1 MIRKVLTI
9 ALAMCAMLALLS
21 TMAVAK
27 ADGDEGSSAT
37 YFGLTITCR
46 DEEIAGKVS
55 SNDKSREIQIIAGGT
70 YTISGTRSQN
80 NDDWNGYSSAP
91 TREVIGVTTEE
102 KVTLILDNVTI
113 EAPNFDMQGY
123 QVGGI
128 VCGENSNV
136 HIVLQGTN
144 TIDMDKRDEK
154 TYSTGSAGIGLKND
168 ANLVISGSGSLVAK
182 GGQNHPGIGMLTG
195 NSNGNITINGGTIEA
210 TGGNQGAG
218 IGCYGG
224 SSGTVGDILI
234 EESAGEKIHLTA
246 IGGTNSGAGIGSG
259 FKTGYG
265 SITIQSGEI
274 TATANPAA
282 GQWSS
287 GAGIGGSSFD
297 GTAPTLGEIKITG
310 GTVTAT
316 GTAYGAGIGGGSKQ
330 FPSITITGGDIHA
343 YGKYYGAG
351 IGGGDRSEVTDDSGI
366 TITGGTIYAAS
377 GSGNGIGAGGSGG
390 EAGTVSISG
399 TAGVTAFSESA
410 LAIHETATVTGRSI
424 LNVQFTSRL
433 PGSINLLEDGATAGS
448 LSDIPRR
455 ATAFAYTFPSAA
467 RELQIQDGTVGKE
480 QYFAVYTDG
489 TDSKDTYSLPA
500 EGMLTQKGLTWEKK
514 QPTGFT
520 ITATAGANG
529 SISPS
534 GEVSVEA
541 GGSKTFTITPNEGYK
556 IADVLV
562 DGKSVGAVSS
572 YTFSNVQENRTIEA
586 TFAYDMPTVGFEVRM
601 TPHMGSQF
609 EVAYTENGEILDID
623 LGTYVYAYIKPYIE
637 GVTPPSRVPWE
648 EHIYYTYT
656 VHNVIDGEEKD
667 DNDLYGGKKDVF
679 GTEKIYNKNNT
690 ISKDWIVADELADE
704 RLEDSYYQIVVKA
717 YRSNS
722 LGQETPGSDEL
733 LGISTMNLHVRMTK
747 ANIVLYWL
755 DSYFWDEDFIDNDLD
770 EIYLT
775 AEDLIEEY
783 LGEYTGTMGCDE
795 SGNNWLDG
803 IPVSW
808 KLTEGTTYS
817 TEPGAANTFT
827 WTADPTQAPDFAG
840 WEIPEK
846 FELSQNVTFQ
856 NPYSVT
862 FVANGETIDTKLV
875 KKGGTLAAA
884 DFPAVPEDAS
894 GRAGVWSVTE
904 DITNISQNITVT
916 AVYGPDSYPIT
927 YVLNGGT
934 NAPGNPNS
942 YTDNDPI
949 ILTDPTRDG
958 YIFAG
963 WTYRDQTVPQKN
975 LTIPAGTVTGA
986 LEFTAHWEEAS
997 QNHTITATAGAGGTI
1012 TPSGT
1017 VTVAAGDSQGFTIT
1031 ADEGYY
1037 VQDVLVNGVSV
1048 GAVNSHTFHDVND
1061 SHTIHAVFAQD
1072 GGEGDDN
1079 YIIEAMAGQGG
1090 TISPSGRVS
1099 VTEGGSQSFYITPDY
1114 GCHIV
1119 DVLVDGVSIGA
1130 VTSYTFDNVRADHT
1144 IYAVFDQKDYVIHAT
1159 AGTGG
1164 SITPN
1169 GTVPVQ
1175 AGGSQSFYIT
1185 PDYGYYIVD
1194 VLVDGVSVGAVNSY
1208 TFYNVTANHTI
1219 YAVFAWG
1226 GGEITIQYVIDASA
1240 GEGGTITPH
1249 GKVYVVSGG
1258 SRTFTIA
1265 AADGYQLTDVLVDG
1279 ISVGAMDTYTF
1290 TNVRKNHTIQ
1300 AVFAP
1305 VDQKP
1310 GPDDTGVSQW
1320 LNTKDHMA
1328 YLHGYDDGTFGPD
1341 SRMTR
1346 AEAAQMFYNL
1356 LLDKEV
1362 PVTVSFQDVP
1372 ADAWYADA
1380 VNTLASLGI
1389 ITGVG
1394 DDRYEPDRAITRAE
1408 FTVIAMRFAKLP
1420 AGGQNIFSDVS
1431 AEDWYYE
1438 QVVGAVAY
1446 GWIGGYS
1453 DGTFRPKETITRAEV
1468 TAIVNRML
1476 GRSADVT
1483 YIDSHREMLVHF
1495 ADVSTFYWAYYD
1507 VAEATNAH
1515 TYRYTAAGES
1525 WLET

>member
-1 MIRKVLTI
+1 M
-9 ALAMCAMLALLS
+9 
-21 TMAVAK
+21 
-27 ADGDEGSSAT
+27 
-37 YFGLTITCR
+37 
-46 DEEIAGKVS
+46 
-55 SNDKSREIQIIAGGT
+55 
-70 YTISGTRSQN
+70 
-80 NDDWNGYSSAP
+80 
-91 TREVIGVTTEE
+91 
-102 KVTLILDNVTI
+102 
-113 EAPNFDMQGY
+113 
-123 QVGGI
+123 
-128 VCGENSNV
+128 
-136 HIVLQGTN
+136 
-144 TIDMDKRDEK
+144 
-154 TYSTGSAGIGLKND
+154 
-168 ANLVISGSGSLVAK
+168 
-182 GGQNHPGIGMLTG
+182 
-195 NSNGNITINGGTIEA
+195 
-210 TGGNQGAG
+210 
-218 IGCYGG
+218 
-224 SSGTVGDILI
+224 
-234 EESAGEKIHLTA
+234 
-246 IGGTNSGAGIGSG
+246 
-259 FKTGYG
+259 
-265 SITIQSGEI
+265 
-274 TATANPAA
+274 
-282 GQWSS
+282 
-287 GAGIGGSSFD
+287 
-297 GTAPTLGEIKITG
+297 
-310 GTVTAT
+310 
-316 GTAYGAGIGGGSKQ
+316 
-330 FPSITITGGDIHA
+330 
-343 YGKYYGAG
+343 
-351 IGGGDRSEVTDDSGI
+351 
-366 TITGGTIYAAS
+366 
-377 GSGNGIGAGGSGG
+377 
-390 EAGTVSISG
+390 
-399 TAGVTAFSESA
+399 
-410 LAIHETATVTGRSI
+410 TGRSI
-424 LNVQFTSRL
+424 LNVQFTSAM
-433 PGSINLLEDGATAGS
+433 PDSINLLEGVTTAGS
-448 LSDIPRR
+448 LSDIPNG
-455 ATAFAYTFPSAA
+455 AKAFAYTFTNAA
-467 RELQIQDGTVGKE
+467 RELRIQDGTEGRE
-480 QYFAVYTDG
+480 QYFAVYKDG
-489 TDSKDTYSLPA
+489 ADSKDIYSLPA
-500 EGMLTQKGLTWEKK
+500 EGMLTKTGLTWEEK

-520 ITATAGANG
+520 ITAIAGANG

-534 GEVSVEA
+534 GVVSVEA
-541 GGSKTFTITPNEGYK
+541 GGSQTFTITANEGYK

-562 DGKSVGAVSS
+562 DGKSVGAVGS
-572 YTFSNVQENRTIEA
+572 YTFSGVQAKHTIEA
-586 TFAYDMPTVGFEVRM
+586 TFAYDMPTVGFKVRM
-601 TPHMGSQF
+601 NPHMSSQF
-609 EVAYTENGEILDID
+609 EVVCTKNGEILDID

-733 LGISTMNLHVRMTK
+733 LGTSTMNLHVRMTK
-747 ANIVLYWL
+747 ANIVLDWL
-755 DSYFWDEDFIDNDLD
+755 YSYVWGDYIGKDLGCIYDTENDL
-770 EIYLT
+770 I
-775 AEDLIEEY
+775 AQY
-783 LGEYTGTMGCDE
+783 LGEYTSTEGCDE
-795 SGNNWLDG
+795 PGDKWLYN

-808 KLTEGTTYS
+808 ALAEGTTYS
-817 TEPGAANTFT
+817 TDPGAANTFT
-827 WTADPTQAPDFAG
+827 WTADPTRAPDFEG
-840 WEIPEK
+840 WEIPEG

-975 LTIPAGTVTGA
+975 LTIPAGTVTGT

-1017 VTVAAGDSQGFTIT
+1017 VAVAAGDSQGFTIT

-1114 GCHIV
+1114 GYYIV

-1249 GKVYVVSGG
+1249 GKVYLVSGG

-1279 ISVGAMDTYTF
+1279 ISVGAVDTYTF

-1394 DDRYEPDRAITRAE
+1394 DGRYEPDRAITRAE

-1495 ADVSTFYWAYYD
+1495 ADVSRFYWAYYD

-1515 TYRYTAAGES
+1515 TYRHTAAGES

>member
-9 ALAMCAMLALLS
+9 ALTMCAMLALLS
-21 TMAVAK
+21 TMAIAK
-27 ADGDEGSSAT
+27 GDGDEGLSAT

-46 DEEIAGKVS
+46 DGEIAEKVS
-55 SNDKSREIQIIAGGT
+55 SNYSSREIQIIAGGT

-80 NDDWNGYSSAP
+80 KEDWNEYSSAP
-91 TREVIGVTTEE
+91 TREVISVTATEE
-102 KVTLILDNVTI
+102 VTLILNNVTI
-113 EAPNFDMQGY
+113 QAPNFDMQGY

-144 TIDMDKRDEK
+144 TLDMS
-154 TYSTGSAGIGLKND
+154 TYYNNSRSTGSAGIGLKNN
-168 ANLVISGSGSLVAK
+168 AKLVISGSGSLVAK
-182 GGQNHPGIGMLTG
+182 GGQNHPGIGMLTR
-195 NSNGNITINGGTIEA
+195 NSNGNITINGGTI
-210 TGGNQGAG
+210 
-218 IGCYGG
+218 
-224 SSGTVGDILI
+224 
-234 EESAGEKIHLTA
+234 
-246 IGGTNSGAGIGSG
+246 
-259 FKTGYG
+259 
-265 SITIQSGEI
+265 
-274 TATANPAA
+274 
-282 GQWSS
+282 
-287 GAGIGGSSFD
+287 
-297 GTAPTLGEIKITG
+297 
-310 GTVTAT
+310 
-316 GTAYGAGIGGGSKQ
+316 
-330 FPSITITGGDIHA
+330 
-343 YGKYYGAG
+343 
-351 IGGGDRSEVTDDSGI
+351 
-366 TITGGTIYAAS
+366 YAAS
-377 GSGNGIGAGGSGG
+377 GMAEGIGAGSGG
-390 EAGTVSISG
+390 KAGTVSISG
-399 TAGVTAFSESA
+399 TAAVTAFSRSA

-424 LNVQFTSRL
+424 LNVQFTSAM
-433 PGSINLLEDGATAGS
+433 PDSINLLEGGTAAGS
-448 LSDIPRR
+448 LSGIPSG
-455 ATAFAYTFPSAA
+455 AKAFAYTFTSEA
-467 RELQIQDGTVGKE
+467 RELRIQDGTEGRE
-480 QYFAVYTDG
+480 QYFAVYKDG
-489 TDSKDTYSLPA
+489 ADSKDIYSLPA

-541 GGSKTFTITPNEGYK
+541 GGSKTFTITANEGYE

-562 DGKSVGAVSS
+562 DGESVGAVGS
-572 YTFSNVQENRTIEA
+572 YTFSDVQANRTIAA
-586 TFAYDMPTVGFEVRM
+586 TFAYDMPTVGFKVRM
-601 TPHMGSQF
+601 NPHMSSQF
-609 EVAYTENGEILDID
+609 EVVCTKNGEILDID
-623 LGTYVYAYIKPYIE
+623 LGTYVSAYLRPYIE
-637 GVTPPSRVPWE
+637 GVNPSESPSGKHV
-648 EHIYYTYT
+648 YYTYEFCD
-656 VHNVIDGEEKD
+656 VVDGSEASRGDPFYRES
-667 DNDLYGGKKDVF
+667 
-679 GTEKIYNKNNT
+679 IYNRANT
-690 ISKDWIVADELADE
+690 GSGSKVQKITVNKLSDE
-704 RLEDSYYQIVVKA
+704 RLEDSYYQIIVKA
-717 YRSNS
+717 YQSDNGSRD
-722 LGQETPGSDEL
+722 PGNDTL
-733 LGISTMNLHVRMTK
+733 LGTSTMNLHVRMR
-747 ANIVLYWL
+747 IVLDWL
-755 DSYFWDEDFIDNDLD
+755 DSYEWDKYDEYYFDNNL
-770 EIYLT
+770 EKIYPT
-775 AEDLIEEY
+775 AEDLIAEY

-808 KLTEGTTYS
+808 ALAEGTTYS

-827 WTADPTQAPDFAG
+827 WTADPTRAPDFEG

-862 FVANGETIDTKLV
+862 FVANGETIHTELV
-875 KKGGTLAAA
+875 KKGGTLATA

-927 YVLNGGT
+927 YLLNGGT
-934 NAPGNPNS
+934 NASGNPNS

-1048 GAVNSHTFHDVND
+1048 GAVNSHTFHDVD
-1061 SHTIHAVFAQD
+1061 ASHTIHAVFAQD

-1099 VTEGGSQSFYITPDY
+1099 VTE
-1114 GCHIV
+1114 
-1119 DVLVDGVSIGA
+1119 
-1130 VTSYTFDNVRADHT
+1130 
-1144 IYAVFDQKDYVIHAT
+1144 
-1159 AGTGG
+1159 
-1164 SITPN
+1164 
-1169 GTVPVQ
+1169 
-1175 AGGSQSFYIT
+1175 GGSQSFYIT

-1305 VDQKP
+1305 IDQKP

-1394 DDRYEPDRAITRAE
+1394 DGRYEPDRAITRAE

-1420 AGGQNIFSDVS
+1420 AGGQNIFSDFS

-1495 ADVSTFYWAYYD
+1495 ADVSRFYWAYYD

-1515 TYRYTAAGES
+1515 TYRYTATGES

>member
-27 ADGDEGSSAT
+27 GDGDEGSSAT

-46 DEEIAGKVS
+46 DGEIAEKVS
-55 SNDKSREIQIIAGGT
+55 SNYSSREIQIIAGGT

-80 NDDWNGYSSAP
+80 KEDWNEYSSAP
-91 TREVIGVTTEE
+91 TREVISVTATEE
-102 KVTLILDNVTI
+102 VALILNNVTI
-113 EAPNFDMQGY
+113 QAPNFDMQGY

-195 NSNGNITINGGTIEA
+195 NSNGNITINGGTI
-210 TGGNQGAG
+210 
-218 IGCYGG
+218 
-224 SSGTVGDILI
+224 
-234 EESAGEKIHLTA
+234 
-246 IGGTNSGAGIGSG
+246 
-259 FKTGYG
+259 
-265 SITIQSGEI
+265 
-274 TATANPAA
+274 
-282 GQWSS
+282 
-287 GAGIGGSSFD
+287 
-297 GTAPTLGEIKITG
+297 
-310 GTVTAT
+310 
-316 GTAYGAGIGGGSKQ
+316 
-330 FPSITITGGDIHA
+330 
-343 YGKYYGAG
+343 
-351 IGGGDRSEVTDDSGI
+351 
-366 TITGGTIYAAS
+366 YAAS
-377 GSGNGIGAGGSGG
+377 GMAEGIGAGSGG
-390 EAGTVSISG
+390 KAGTVSISG
-399 TAGVTAFSESA
+399 TAAVTAFSGSA

-424 LNVQFTSRL
+424 LNVQFTSAM
-433 PGSINLLEDGATAGS
+433 PDSINLLEGGATAGS
-448 LSDIPRR
+448 LSDIPNG
-455 ATAFAYTFPSAA
+455 AKAFAYTFTNAA
-467 RELQIQDGTVGKE
+467 RELRIQDGTEGRE
-480 QYFAVYTDG
+480 QYFAVYKDG
-489 TDSKDTYSLPA
+489 ADSKDIYSLPA
-500 EGMLTQKGLTWEKK
+500 EGMVTKTRLTWEKK

-541 GGSKTFTITPNEGYK
+541 GGSKTFTITPNVGYK

-562 DGKSVGAVSS
+562 DGESVGAVSI
-572 YTFSNVQENRTIEA
+572 YTFSDVQANRTIAA

-601 TPHMGSQF
+601 NPHMGSQF
-609 EVAYTENGEILDID
+609 EVVYTENGKILDID
-623 LGTYVYAYIKPYIE
+623 LGTYVSAYIKPYIE
-637 GVTPPSRVPWE
+637 GVTPPSRVPWT

-704 RLEDSYYQIVVKA
+704 RLGTSYYQIVVKA

-722 LGQETPGSDEL
+722 SGQETPGSDEL
-733 LGISTMNLHVRMTK
+733 LGTSTMNLHVRMR
-747 ANIVLYWL
+747 IVLDWL
-755 DSYFWDEDFIDNDLD
+755 DSYEWDKYDEYYFDNNL
-770 EIYLT
+770 EKIYPT
-775 AEDLIEEY
+775 AEDLIAEY
-783 LGEYTGTMGCDE
+783 LGEYISTTGYDKLEYHT
-795 SGNNWLDG
+795 LYG

-808 KLTEGTTYS
+808 ALAEGTTYS

-840 WEIPEK
+840 WEIPKK

-862 FVANGETIDTKLV
+862 FVANGETIHTKLV
-875 KKGGTLAAA
+875 KKGGTLATA

-904 DITNISQNITVT
+904 DITNISQNMTVT

-927 YVLNGGT
+927 YELNGGT

-1072 GGEGDDN
+1072 AGEGDDN
-1079 YIIEAMAGQGG
+1079 HIIEAMAGQGG

-1194 VLVDGVSVGAVNSY
+1194 VLADGVSVGAVNSY

-1279 ISVGAMDTYTF
+1279 ISVGAVDTYTF

-1394 DDRYEPDRAITRAE
+1394 DGRYEPDRAITRAE

-1495 ADVSTFYWAYYD
+1495 ADVSRFYWAYYD

-1515 TYRYTAAGES
+1515 TYRYTATGES

>member
-27 ADGDEGSSAT
+27 GDGDEGLSAT

-46 DEEIAGKVS
+46 DGEIAEKVS
-55 SNDKSREIQIIAGGT
+55 SNYSSREIQIIAGGT

-80 NDDWNGYSSAP
+80 KEDWNEYSSAP
-91 TREVIGVTTEE
+91 TREVISVTATD
-102 KVTLILDNVTI
+102 KVTLILDDVTI
-113 EAPNFDMQGY
+113 QAPTFDMQRK

-128 VCGENSNV
+128 VCGENSDV
-136 HIVLQGTN
+136 HIVLQGIN
-144 TIDMDKRDEK
+144 TIDMDKRDEN
-154 TYSTGSAGIGLKND
+154 TYSTGSAGIGLKNN

-210 TGGNQGAG
+210 TGGFQGAG

-246 IGGTNSGAGIGSG
+246 TGGTNSGAGIGSG
-259 FKTGYG
+259 LGSSYQ
-265 SITIQSGEI
+265 SITIKSGVI
-274 TATANPAA
+274 TAASDSTSYGN
-282 GQWSS
+282 

-297 GTAPTLGEIKITG
+297 GDTAPTLGEIKITG

-351 IGGGDRSEVTDDSGI
+351 IGGGDKSKVTADSSI

-377 GSGNGIGAGGSGG
+377 GSGNGIGAGSGG

-399 TAGVTAFSESA
+399 TAAVTAFSRSA
-410 LAIHETATVTGRSI
+410 LAIHETATVTDRSI
-424 LNVQFTSRL
+424 LNVQFTSAM
-433 PGSINLLEDGATAGS
+433 PDSINLLEGVTTAGS
-448 LSDIPRR
+448 LSDIPNG
-455 ATAFAYTFPSAA
+455 AKAFAYTFPNAA
-467 RELQIQDGTVGKE
+467 RELRIQDGTEGRE
-480 QYFAVYTDG
+480 QYFAVYKDG
-489 TDSKDTYSLPA
+489 ADSKDIYSLPA
-500 EGMLTQKGLTWEKK
+500 EGMLTQKGLTWEEK

-541 GGSKTFTITPNEGYK
+541 GGSKTFTIIANEGYK

-572 YTFSNVQENRTIEA
+572 YTFSDVQANRTIAA

-637 GVTPPSRVPWE
+637 GVDPNERPWG
-648 EHIYYTYT
+648 EHVYYTYT
-656 VHNVIDGEEKD
+656 VHNVIDGEVKD
-667 DNDLYGGKKDVF
+667 DNDLYGGKEDVF

-704 RLEDSYYQIVVKA
+704 RLGTSYYQIVVKA

-733 LGISTMNLHVRMTK
+733 LGTSTMNLHVRMR
-747 ANIVLYWL
+747 IVLDWL
-755 DSYFWDEDFIDNDLD
+755 DSYEWDKYDEYYFDNNL
-770 EIYLT
+770 EKIYPT

-783 LGEYTGTMGCDE
+783 LGEYTSTTGYDKLE
-795 SGNNWLDG
+795 YNWLDD

-808 KLTEGTTYS
+808 ALAEGTTYS

-827 WTADPTQAPDFAG
+827 WTADPTRAPDFEG

-862 FVANGETIDTKLV
+862 FVANGETIHTELV
-875 KKGGTLAAA
+875 KKGGTLAATA
-884 DFPAVPEDAS
+884 FPEVPEDAS

-1017 VTVAAGDSQGFTIT
+1017 VAVAAGDSQGFTIT

-1279 ISVGAMDTYTF
+1279 ISVGAVDTYTF

-1394 DDRYEPDRAITRAE
+1394 DGHYEPDRAITRAE

>member
-21 TMAVAK
+21 TMAIAK
-27 ADGDEGSSAT
+27 GDGDEGSSAT

-55 SNDKSREIQIIAGGT
+55 SNDQSKEIQIIAGGT

-80 NDDWNGYSSAP
+80 KDDWNGYSSAP
-91 TREVIGVTTEE
+91 TREVISVTATEE
-102 KVTLILDNVTI
+102 VTLILNNVTI
-113 EAPNFDMQGY
+113 QAPNFDMQGY

-168 ANLVISGSGSLVAK
+168 AKLVISGSGSLVAK
-182 GGQNHPGIGMLTG
+182 GGQNHPGISMLTG

-246 IGGTNSGAGIGSG
+246 TGGTNSGAGIGSG
-259 FKTGYG
+259 LGTGYR
-265 SITIQSGEI
+265 SIIIQSGEI
-274 TATANPAA
+274 TATANPAS

-287 GAGIGGSSFD
+287 GAGIGGGSD
-297 GTAPTLGEIKITG
+297 GFSNPVIGPITISG

-377 GSGNGIGAGGSGG
+377 GKAEEIGAGGSGG
-390 EAGTVSISG
+390 KAGTVSISG
-399 TAGVTAFSESA
+399 TAAVTAFSGSA

-424 LNVQFTSRL
+424 LNVQFADAM
-433 PGSINLLEDGATAGS
+433 PGSINLLEGGATAGS
-448 LSDIPRR
+448 LSDIPNG
-455 ATAFAYTFPSAA
+455 AKAFAYTFTNAA
-467 RELQIQDGTVGKE
+467 RELRIQDGTVGKE

-500 EGMLTQKGLTWEKK
+500 EGMLTQKGLTWEEK

-520 ITATAGANG
+520 ITAAAGANG

-541 GGSKTFTITPNEGYK
+541 GGSQTFTITPNEGYK

-562 DGKSVGAVSS
+562 DGESVGAVSS
-572 YTFSNVQENRTIEA
+572 YIFSDVQANRTIAA

-637 GVTPPSRVPWE
+637 GVDPNERPWG
-648 EHIYYTYT
+648 EHVYYTYT
-656 VHNVIDGEEKD
+656 VHNVIDGEVKD
-667 DNDLYGGKKDVF
+667 DNDLYGGKEDVF

-704 RLEDSYYQIVVKA
+704 RLGTSYYQIVVKV

-733 LGISTMNLHVRMTK
+733 LGFSTMNLHVRMTK

-755 DSYFWDEDFIDNDLD
+755 DSYFWDEYFIDNDLD
-770 EIYLT
+770 KIYLT
-775 AEDLIEEY
+775 AEDLIAEY
-783 LGEYTGTMGCDE
+783 LGEYISTTGYDKLE
-795 SGNNWLDG
+795 YHSLDD

-808 KLTEGTTYS
+808 ALAEGTTYS
-817 TEPGAANTFT
+817 TDPGAANTFT
-827 WTADPTQAPDFAG
+827 WTADPTRAPDFAG

-862 FVANGETIDTKLV
+862 FVANGETIHTKLV

-916 AVYGPDSYPIT
+916 AVYGQDSYPIT
-927 YVLNGGT
+927 YALNGGT

-1114 GCHIV
+1114 G
-1119 DVLVDGVSIGA
+1119 
-1130 VTSYTFDNVRADHT
+1130 
-1144 IYAVFDQKDYVIHAT
+1144 
-1159 AGTGG
+1159 
-1164 SITPN
+1164 
-1169 GTVPVQ
+1169 
-1175 AGGSQSFYIT
+1175 
-1185 PDYGYYIVD
+1185 YYIVD

-1305 VDQKP
+1305 IDQKP

-1394 DDRYEPDRAITRAE
+1394 DGRYEPDRAITRAE

-1495 ADVSTFYWAYYD
+1495 ADVSRFYWAYYD

>member
-1 MIRKVLTI
+1 
-9 ALAMCAMLALLS
+9 MCAMLALLS

-27 ADGDEGSSAT
+27 GDGDEGSSAV
-37 YFGLTITCR
+37 YQGLTITCAEGGISEKVKLETAYGGGSKR
-46 DEEIAGKVS
+46 GSIVIAE
-55 SNDKSREIQIIAGGT
+55 DGT
-70 YTISGTRSQN
+70 YTITGEWDTTIW
-80 NDDWNGYSSAP
+80 DGYANMGAVLIIKENVCADI
-91 TREVIGVTTEE
+91 TLNGVTIRPDQAIATNNKDSSGICCEGGTV
-102 KVTLILDNVTI
+102 VTLRLSGNNTIYGRSLPAIELQNSADVTI
-113 EAPNFDMQGY
+113 
-123 QVGGI
+123 
-128 VCGENSNV
+128 
-136 HIVLQGTN
+136 
-144 TIDMDKRDEK
+144 
-154 TYSTGSAGIGLKND
+154 TGN
-168 ANLVISGSGSLVAK
+168 GSLTAVSGK
-182 GGQNHPGIGMLTG
+182 GKNGGDGRYPGIGVGQAGGGTL
-195 NSNGNITINGGTIEA
+195 TINGGTITA
-210 TGGNQGAG
+210 TGDVTETNSPGGAG
-218 IGCYGG
+218 IGDNGSYSDGLRRIIIEEKNSYSIDLTARGG
-224 SSGTVGDILI
+224 KGAPGIGSMASSSNVTTQIIIRSGTVK
-234 EESAGEKIHLTA
+234 AY
-246 IGGTNSGAGIGSG
+246 GGAENRDHGS
-259 FKTGYG
+259 
-265 SITIQSGEI
+265 
-274 TATANPAA
+274 
-282 GQWSS
+282 
-287 GAGIGGSSFD
+287 AGIGGGDHWISSSVD
-297 GTAPTLGEIKITG
+297 PGYPDTQITISSGNITAVGTKG
-310 GTVTAT
+310 
-316 GTAYGAGIGGGSKQ
+316 GAGIGGGNRCSPTIAISGGTIDATGGSWAAGIGAGVSAQ
-330 FPSITITGGDIHA
+330 GGSVTITGGEITAVGKSGGAGVGGA
-343 YGKYYGAG
+343 YGGSETNVE
-351 IGGGDRSEVTDDSGI
+351 IGGTANLIAVGV
-366 TITGGTIYAAS
+366 
-377 GSGNGIGAGGSGG
+377 GSGNGIGAGSGG

-399 TAGVTAFSESA
+399 TAAVTAFSRSA
-410 LAIHETATVTGRSI
+410 LAIHETATVEDRSI
-424 LNVQFTSRL
+424 LNVQFTSNL
-433 PGSINLLEDGATAGS
+433 PGSINLLEGVTTAGS
-448 LSDIPRR
+448 LSDIPNG
-455 ATAFAYTFPSAA
+455 AKAFAYTFPSAA
-467 RELQIQDGTVGKE
+467 RELRIQDGTVGKE

-500 EGMLTQKGLTWEKK
+500 EGMLTKTGLTWEEK

-541 GGSKTFTITPNEGYK
+541 GGSKTFTITANEGYK

-562 DGKSVGAVSS
+562 DGVSVGAVSS
-572 YTFSNVQENRTIEA
+572 YTFSDVQANRTIAA

-601 TPHMGSQF
+601 NPHMGSQF
-609 EVAYTENGEILDID
+609 EVVYTENGKILDID
-623 LGTYVYAYIKPYIE
+623 LGTYVSAYIKPYIE
-637 GVTPPSRVPWE
+637 GVDPNERPWG
-648 EHIYYTYT
+648 EHVYYTYT
-656 VHNVIDGEEKD
+656 VHNVIDGEIKD

-690 ISKDWIVADELADE
+690 ISKDWIVADERADE
-704 RLEDSYYQIVVKA
+704 RLGTSYYQIVVKA

-722 LGQETPGSDEL
+722 LGQETLGKDEL
-733 LGISTMNLHVRMTK
+733 LGTSTMNLHVRMR
-747 ANIVLYWL
+747 IVLDWL
-755 DSYFWDEDFIDNDLD
+755 DSYEWDKYDEYYFDNNL
-770 EIYLT
+770 EKIYPT
-775 AEDLIEEY
+775 AEDLIAEY
-783 LGEYTGTMGCDE
+783 LGEYTSTTGYDKLE
-795 SGNNWLDG
+795 YNWLEN

-808 KLTEGTTYS
+808 ALAEGTTYS
-817 TEPGAANTFT
+817 TDPGAANTFT
-827 WTADPTQAPDFAG
+827 WTADPTRAPDFAG

-916 AVYGPDSYPIT
+916 AVYGPDSYPIA

-1114 GCHIV
+1114 G
-1119 DVLVDGVSIGA
+1119 
-1130 VTSYTFDNVRADHT
+1130 
-1144 IYAVFDQKDYVIHAT
+1144 
-1159 AGTGG
+1159 
-1164 SITPN
+1164 
-1169 GTVPVQ
+1169 
-1175 AGGSQSFYIT
+1175 
-1185 PDYGYYIVD
+1185 YYIVD

-1279 ISVGAMDTYTF
+1279 ISVGAVDTYTF
-1290 TNVRKNHTIQ
+1290 ANVRKNHTIQ

-1305 VDQKP
+1305 IDQKP

-1394 DDRYEPDRAITRAE
+1394 DGRYEPDRAITRAE

-1495 ADVSTFYWAYYD
+1495 ADVSRFYWAYYD

>member
-1 MIRKVLTI
+1 MIRKVLTM

-21 TMAVAK
+21 TMAIAK
-27 ADGDEGSSAT
+27 GDGDEGSSVT
-37 YFGLTITCR
+37 YFGLTITCQ
-46 DEEIAGKVS
+46 EGEIAEKVS
-55 SNDKSREIQIIAGGT
+55 SNDASKEIQITSGGT
-70 YTISGTRSQN
+70 YTISGERSQN
-80 NDDWNGYSSAP
+80 KDDWSEYLN
-91 TREVIGVTTEE
+91 TLTKEVIGVTTTD
-102 KVTLILDNVTI
+102 KVTLILDDVTI
-113 EAPNFDMQGY
+113 QAPNFDMQSK

-128 VCGENSNV
+128 VCGEKSNV
-136 HIVLQGTN
+136 HIVLRGTN
-144 TIDMDKRDEK
+144 ILDMS
-154 TYSTGSAGIGLKND
+154 TYYNDSSSTGSAGIGLKNN
-168 ANLVISGSGSLVAK
+168 ANLVISGDGSLVAK
-182 GGQNHPGIGMLTG
+182 GGKNHPGIGMLTG
-195 NSNGNITINGGTIEA
+195 YSDGSITINGGTIAA
-210 TGGNQGAG
+210 TGGFQGAG

-224 SSGTVGDILI
+224 SSGTVGNILI

-246 IGGTNSGAGIGSG
+246 TGGKSGGAGIGSG
-259 FKTGYG
+259 LGSSYQ
-265 SITIQSGEI
+265 SITIKSGII
-274 TATANPAA
+274 TAASDSTSN
-282 GQWSS
+282 GI
-287 GAGIGGSSFD
+287 GAGIGGGGSD
-297 GTAPTLGEIKITG
+297 GFSNPVTGEITISG
-310 GTVTAT
+310 GTVIAT
-316 GTAYGAGIGGGSKQ
+316 GTVYGAGIGGGSQQ
-330 FPSITITGGDIHA
+330 FPAITITGGDIHA
-343 YGKYYGAG
+343 YGKYSGAG
-351 IGGGDRSEVTDDSGI
+351 IGGGNSSKVTDDSGI

-377 GSGNGIGAGGSGG
+377 GMAEGIGAGSGG
-390 EAGTVSISG
+390 KAGTVSISG
-399 TAGVTAFSESA
+399 TAAVTAFSGSA

-424 LNVQFTSRL
+424 LNVQFTSAM
-433 PGSINLLEDGATAGS
+433 PGSINLLEGGATAGS
-448 LSDIPRR
+448 LSGIPNG
-455 ATAFAYTFPSAA
+455 AKAFAYTFDNTA
-467 RELQIQDGTVGKE
+467 RELQIQDGTEGRE
-480 QYFAVYTDG
+480 QYFAVYKDG
-489 TDSKDTYSLPA
+489 TDSKDTYSLSTD
-500 EGMLTQKGLTWEKK
+500 GMLTKTGLTWEEK

-529 SISPS
+529 SITPS

-541 GGSKTFTITPNEGYK
+541 GGSQTFTITPNEGYE
-556 IADVLV
+556 IVDVLV
-562 DGKSVGAVSS
+562 DGVSVGAVSS
-572 YTFSNVQENRTIEA
+572 YTFSDVQANRTIEA
-586 TFAYDMPTVGFEVRM
+586 TFAYDMPTVGFKVRM
-601 TPHMGSQF
+601 NPHMSSQF
-609 EVAYTENGEILDID
+609 EVVYTENGEILDID
-623 LGTYVYAYIKPYIE
+623 LGTYASAYLRPYIE
-637 GVTPPSRVPWE
+637 GVNPSESPSGKHV
-648 EHIYYTYT
+648 YYTYEFRD
-656 VHNVIDGEEKD
+656 VVDGSEASRGDPFDRES
-667 DNDLYGGKKDVF
+667 
-679 GTEKIYNKNNT
+679 IYNHTNT
-690 ISKDWIVADELADE
+690 GSGSPVQKITVDKLSDE
-704 RLEDSYYQIVVKA
+704 RLEDSYYQIIVKA
-717 YRSNS
+717 YQSENGSRD
-722 LGQETPGSDEL
+722 PGNDTL
-733 LGISTMNLHVRMTK
+733 LGFSTMNLHVRMTK
-747 ANIVLYWL
+747 ANIVLDWL
-755 DSYFWDEDFIDNDLD
+755 DSYFWDEYFIDNDLD
-770 EIYLT
+770 KIYLT
-775 AEDLIEEY
+775 AEDLIAEY
-783 LGEYTGTMGCDE
+783 LRAYTSTMGCDE
-795 SGNNWLDG
+795 SENNWLDD

-808 KLTEGTTYS
+808 KLAEGTIYS
-817 TEPGAANTFT
+817 TEPGATNTFT
-827 WTADPTQAPDFAG
+827 WTADPTRAPDFEG

-846 FELSQNVTFQ
+846 FKLSQNVTFQ

-862 FVANGETIDTKLV
+862 FVANGETIHTELV

-927 YVLNGGT
+927 YVLDGGT

-1099 VTEGGSQSFYITPDY
+1099 VTEGGSQSFYITPDD

-1144 IYAVFDQKDYVIHAT
+1144 IYAVFDQKGYVIHAT

-1279 ISVGAMDTYTF
+1279 ISVGAVDTYTF

-1300 AVFAP
+1300 AVFEP

-1328 YLHGYDDGTFGPD
+1328 YLHGYDDGTFSPD

-1515 TYRYTAAGES
+1515 TYRHTAAGES

>member
-27 ADGDEGSSAT
+27 GDGDEGSSDT
-37 YFGLTITCR
+37 YFGLTITCQ
-46 DEEIAGKVS
+46 EGEIAEKVS
-55 SNDKSREIQIIAGGT
+55 SDNNSKEIQITAGGT
-70 YTISGTRSQN
+70 YTISGTRSQVKG
-80 NDDWNGYSSAP
+80 DWNKYAP
-91 TREVIGVTTEE
+91 TREVIGVTTTD
-102 KVTLILDNVTI
+102 KVTLILDDVTI
-113 EAPNFDMQGY
+113 QAPNFDMQGY

-182 GGQNHPGIGMLTG
+182 GGQNHPGIGMLTR

-210 TGGNQGAG
+210 TGGKQGAG

-246 IGGTNSGAGIGSG
+246 TGGTKNGAGIGSG
-259 FKTGYG
+259 LGSSYQ
-265 SITIQSGEI
+265 SITIKSGVI
-274 TATANPAA
+274 TAASDSTSY
-282 GQWSS
+282 GS

-297 GTAPTLGEIKITG
+297 GDTAPTLGEIKITG

-351 IGGGDRSEVTDDSGI
+351 IGGGDKSKVTADSSI

-377 GSGNGIGAGGSGG
+377 GSGNGIGAGSGG
-390 EAGTVSISG
+390 KAGTVSISG
-399 TAGVTAFSESA
+399 TAAVTAFSGSA

-424 LNVQFTSRL
+424 LNVQFTSAM
-433 PGSINLLEDGATAGS
+433 PDSINLLEGVTTAGS
-448 LSDIPRR
+448 LSDIPNG
-455 ATAFAYTFPSAA
+455 AKAFAYTFPNAA
-467 RELQIQDGTVGKE
+467 RELRIQDGTEGRE
-480 QYFAVYTDG
+480 QYFAVYKDG
-489 TDSKDTYSLPA
+489 ADSKDIYSLPA
-500 EGMLTQKGLTWEKK
+500 EGMLTQKGLTWEEK

-541 GGSKTFTITPNEGYK
+541 GGSKTFTITPNVGYK

-562 DGKSVGAVSS
+562 DGESVGAVSS
-572 YTFSNVQENRTIEA
+572 YTFSGVQAKHTIEA
-586 TFAYDMPTVGFEVRM
+586 TFAYDMPTVGFKVRM
-601 TPHMGSQF
+601 NPHMGSQF
-609 EVAYTENGEILDID
+609 EVVCTKNGEILDID
-623 LGTYVYAYIKPYIE
+623 LGTYVSAYLRPYIE
-637 GVTPPSRVPWE
+637 GVNPNDSSWGKHV
-648 EHIYYTYT
+648 YYTYEFCD
-656 VHNVIDGEEKD
+656 VVDGSQASRGDPFYQES
-667 DNDLYGGKKDVF
+667 
-679 GTEKIYNKNNT
+679 IYNRANT
-690 ISKDWIVADELADE
+690 GSGSKVQKITVNKLSDE

-717 YRSNS
+717 YQSADGGRHPESDTQ
-722 LGQETPGSDEL
+722 LGF
-733 LGISTMNLHVRMTK
+733 STMNLHVRMTK
-747 ANIVLYWL
+747 ANIVLDWL
-755 DSYFWDEDFIDNDLD
+755 YSYVWGDYIGKDLGCIYDTENDL
-770 EIYLT
+770 I
-775 AEDLIEEY
+775 AQY
-783 LGEYTGTMGCDE
+783 LGEYTSTEGCDE
-795 SGNNWLDG
+795 PGDKWLYN

-808 KLTEGTTYS
+808 ALAEGTTYS
-817 TEPGAANTFT
+817 TDPGAANTFT
-827 WTADPTQAPDFAG
+827 WTADPTQAPDFEG
-840 WEIPEK
+840 WEIPEG

-862 FVANGETIDTKLV
+862 FVANGETIHTELV

-1072 GGEGDDN
+1072 AGEGDDN
-1079 YIIEAMAGQGG
+1079 HIIEAMAGQGG

-1194 VLVDGVSVGAVNSY
+1194 VLADGVSVGAVNSY

-1279 ISVGAMDTYTF
+1279 ISVGAVDTYTF

-1305 VDQKP
+1305 IDQKP

-1346 AEAAQMFYNL
+1346 VEAAQMFYNL

-1372 ADAWYADA
+1372 ADAWYTDA

-1394 DDRYEPDRAITRAE
+1394 DGRYEPDRAITRAE

>member
-1 MIRKVLTI
+1 MKKKNSYSIDLTARGGKGAPGI
-9 ALAMCAMLALLS
+9 GS
-21 TMAVAK
+21 MA
-27 ADGDEGSSAT
+27 S
-37 YFGLTITCR
+37 
-46 DEEIAGKVS
+46 S
-55 SNDKSREIQIIAGGT
+55 SNVTTQII
-70 YTISGTRSQN
+70 IRSGTVKA
-80 NDDWNGYSSAP
+80 Y
-91 TREVIGVTTEE
+91 
-102 KVTLILDNVTI
+102 
-113 EAPNFDMQGY
+113 
-123 QVGGI
+123 GGA
-128 VCGENSNV
+128 EN
-136 HIVLQGTN
+136 
-144 TIDMDKRDEK
+144 RDH
-154 TYSTGSAGIGLKND
+154 GSAGIGGGD
-168 ANLVISGSGSLVAK
+168 HWISSSVD
-182 GGQNHPGIGMLTG
+182 PGYPDTQITI
-195 NSNGNITINGGTIEA
+195 SSGNITAVGTK
-210 TGGNQGAG
+210 G
-218 IGCYGG
+218 
-224 SSGTVGDILI
+224 
-234 EESAGEKIHLTA
+234 
-246 IGGTNSGAGIGSG
+246 
-259 FKTGYG
+259 
-265 SITIQSGEI
+265 
-274 TATANPAA
+274 
-282 GQWSS
+282 
-287 GAGIGGSSFD
+287 
-297 GTAPTLGEIKITG
+297 
-310 GTVTAT
+310 
-316 GTAYGAGIGGGSKQ
+316 GAGIGGGNRCSPTIAISGGTIDATGGSWAAGIGAGVSAQ
-330 FPSITITGGDIHA
+330 GGSVTITGGEITAVGKSGGAGVGGA
-343 YGKYYGAG
+343 YGGSETNVE
-351 IGGGDRSEVTDDSGI
+351 IGGTANLIAVGV
-366 TITGGTIYAAS
+366 
-377 GSGNGIGAGGSGG
+377 GSGNGIGAGSGG
-390 EAGTVSISG
+390 KAGTVSISG
-399 TAGVTAFSESA
+399 TAAVTAFSGSA

-424 LNVQFTSRL
+424 LNVQFTSAM
-433 PGSINLLEDGATAGS
+433 PDSINLLEGGATAGS
-448 LSDIPRR
+448 LSDIPRG
-455 ATAFAYTFPSAA
+455 ATAFAYTFTSEA
-467 RELQIQDGTVGKE
+467 RELRIQDGTVGKE

-489 TDSKDTYSLPA
+489 TDSKDTYSLSA
-500 EGMLTQKGLTWEKK
+500 DGMLTKKGLTWEEK

-541 GGSKTFTITPNEGYK
+541 GGSQTFTITPNEGYE

-562 DGKSVGAVSS
+562 DSESVGAVSS
-572 YTFSNVQENRTIEA
+572 YTFSDVRANRTIEA

-601 TPHMGSQF
+601 NPHMGSQF
-609 EVAYTENGEILDID
+609 EVVCTKNGEILDID
-623 LGTYVYAYIKPYIE
+623 LGTYASAYLRPYIE
-637 GVTPPSRVPWE
+637 GVNPNDSPWGK
-648 EHIYYTYT
+648 HVYYTY
-656 VHNVIDGEEKD
+656 EFR
-667 DNDLYGGKKDVF
+667 DVVDESEVPRGDPF
-679 GTEKIYNKNNT
+679 YQESIYNRANT
-690 ISKDWIVADELADE
+690 GSGSKVQKITVNKLSDE

-717 YRSNS
+717 YQSADGGRHPESDTQ
-722 LGQETPGSDEL
+722 LGF
-733 LGISTMNLHVRMTK
+733 STMNLHVRMTK

-755 DSYFWDEDFIDNDLD
+755 DSYFWDEYFIDNDLD
-770 EIYLT
+770 KIYLT
-775 AEDLIEEY
+775 AEDLIAEY
-783 LGEYTGTMGCDE
+783 LGEYISTTGYDKLE
-795 SGNNWLDG
+795 YHSLDD

-808 KLTEGTTYS
+808 ELTEGTTYS
-817 TEPGAANTFT
+817 TEPGVANTFT
-827 WTADPTQAPDFAG
+827 WTADPTQAPDFEG
-840 WEIPEK
+840 WEIPEG

-1017 VTVAAGDSQGFTIT
+1017 VAVAAGDSQGFTIT

-1258 SRTFTIA
+1258 SRIFTIA

-1305 VDQKP
+1305 IDQKP

-1394 DDRYEPDRAITRAE
+1394 DGRYEPDRAITRAE

-1495 ADVSTFYWAYYD
+1495 ADVSRFYWAYYD

>member
-27 ADGDEGSSAT
+27 GDGDEGSSDT
-37 YFGLTITCR
+37 YFGLTITCQ
-46 DEEIAGKVS
+46 EGEIAEKVS
-55 SNDKSREIQIIAGGT
+55 SDNNSKEIQITAGGT
-70 YTISGTRSQN
+70 YTISGTRSQVER
-80 NDDWNGYSSAP
+80 DWNKYAP
-91 TREVIGVTTEE
+91 TREVIGVTTTD
-102 KVTLILDNVTI
+102 KVTLILDDVTI
-113 EAPNFDMQGY
+113 QAPNFDMQGY

-144 TIDMDKRDEK
+144 TLDMS
-154 TYSTGSAGIGLKND
+154 TYYNNSRSTGSAGIGLKNN
-168 ANLVISGSGSLVAK
+168 AKLVISGSGSLVAK
-182 GGQNHPGIGMLTG
+182 GGQNHPGIGMLTR
-195 NSNGNITINGGTIEA
+195 NSNGDITINGGTIKA
-210 TGGNQGAG
+210 TGGKQGAG

-246 IGGTNSGAGIGSG
+246 TGGTNSGAGIGSG
-259 FKTGYG
+259 LSSSYQ
-265 SITIQSGEI
+265 SITIKSGVI
-274 TATANPAA
+274 TAASDSTSYGN
-282 GQWSS
+282 
-287 GAGIGGSSFD
+287 GAGIGGSGFSTTPP
-297 GTAPTLGEIKITG
+297 GPPTIGPITISG

-316 GTAYGAGIGGGSKQ
+316 GTAYGAGIGGGSQQ
-330 FPSITITGGDIHA
+330 FPAITITGGDIHA

-351 IGGGDRSEVTDDSGI
+351 IGGGNRSEVTDGSGI

-377 GSGNGIGAGGSGG
+377 GSGNGIGAGSGG
-390 EAGTVSISG
+390 KAGTVSISG
-399 TAGVTAFSESA
+399 TAAVTAFSRSA

-424 LNVQFTSRL
+424 LNVQFTSAM
-433 PGSINLLEDGATAGS
+433 PGSINLLEGGTTAGS
-448 LSDIPRR
+448 LSSIPNG
-455 ATAFAYTFPSAA
+455 AKAFAYTFPSEA
-467 RELQIQDGTVGKE
+467 RELRIQDGTEGRE

-489 TDSKDTYSLPA
+489 TDSKDTYSLSA
-500 EGMLTQKGLTWEKK
+500 DGMLTKTGLTWEKK

-541 GGSKTFTITPNEGYK
+541 GGSKTFTITPNVGYK

-562 DGKSVGAVSS
+562 DGESVGAVSI
-572 YTFSNVQENRTIEA
+572 YTFSDVQANRTIAA

-601 TPHMGSQF
+601 NPHMGSQF
-609 EVAYTENGEILDID
+609 EVVYTENGKILDID
-623 LGTYVYAYIKPYIE
+623 LGTYVSAYIKPYIE
-637 GVTPPSRVPWE
+637 GVTPPSRVPWT

-656 VHNVIDGEEKD
+656 VHNVIDGEVKD

-704 RLEDSYYQIVVKA
+704 RLGTSYYQIVVKA

-733 LGISTMNLHVRMTK
+733 LGTSTMNLHVRMTK

-755 DSYFWDEDFIDNDLD
+755 DSYFWDEYFIDNDLD
-770 EIYLT
+770 KIYLT
-775 AEDLIEEY
+775 AEDLIAEY
-783 LGEYTGTMGCDE
+783 LGEYISTTGYDKLE
-795 SGNNWLDG
+795 YHSLDD

-808 KLTEGTTYS
+808 ELTEGTTYS

-827 WTADPTQAPDFAG
+827 WTADPTRASNFEG
-840 WEIPEK
+840 WEIPEG

-862 FVANGETIDTKLV
+862 FVANGETIHTELV

-884 DFPAVPEDAS
+884 NFPAVPEDAL

-1159 AGTGG
+1159 AGSGG

-1265 AADGYQLTDVLVDG
+1265 AADGYQLIDVLVDG

-1394 DDRYEPDRAITRAE
+1394 DGRYEPDRAITRAE

-1495 ADVSTFYWAYYD
+1495 ADVSRFYWAYYD

-1515 TYRYTAAGES
+1515 TYRYTATGES

>member
-27 ADGDEGSSAT
+27 GDGDEGSSAT

-46 DEEIAGKVS
+46 DGEIAEKVS
-55 SNDKSREIQIIAGGT
+55 SNYSSREIQIIAGGT

-80 NDDWNGYSSAP
+80 KEDWNEYSSAP
-91 TREVIGVTTEE
+91 TREVISVTATEE
-102 KVTLILDNVTI
+102 VALILNNVTI
-113 EAPNFDMQGY
+113 QAPNFDMQGY

-210 TGGNQGAG
+210 TGGFQGAG
-218 IGCYGG
+218 IGCFGG

-234 EESAGEKIHLTA
+234 EESAGEEIRLTA
-246 IGGTNSGAGIGSG
+246 TGGTKNGAGIGSG
-259 FKTGYG
+259 LGSSYQ
-265 SITIQSGEI
+265 SITIKSGVI
-274 TATANPAA
+274 TAASDSTSY
-282 GQWSS
+282 GS

-297 GTAPTLGEIKITG
+297 GDTAPTLGEIKITG

-330 FPSITITGGDIHA
+330 FPSITIKGGDIHA

-351 IGGGDRSEVTDDSGI
+351 IGGGDKSKVTADSSI

-377 GSGNGIGAGGSGG
+377 GSGNGIGAGSGG

-399 TAGVTAFSESA
+399 TAAVTAFSGSA

-424 LNVQFTSRL
+424 LNVQFADAM
-433 PGSINLLEDGATAGS
+433 PDSINLLEGGATAGS
-448 LSDIPRR
+448 LSDIPRG
-455 ATAFAYTFPSAA
+455 ATAFAYTFTSEA
-467 RELQIQDGTVGKE
+467 RELRIQDGTVGKE

-489 TDSKDTYSLPA
+489 TDSKDTYSLSA
-500 EGMLTQKGLTWEKK
+500 DGMLTKKGLTWEEK

-541 GGSKTFTITPNEGYK
+541 GGSQTFTITPNEGYE

-562 DGKSVGAVSS
+562 DSESVGAVSS
-572 YTFSNVQENRTIEA
+572 YTFSDVRANRTIEA
-586 TFAYDMPTVGFEVRM
+586 TFAYDMPTVGFKVRM
-601 TPHMGSQF
+601 NPHMGSQF
-609 EVAYTENGEILDID
+609 EVVCTKNGEILDID
-623 LGTYVYAYIKPYIE
+623 LGTYASAYLRPYIE
-637 GVTPPSRVPWE
+637 GVNPNDSPWGK
-648 EHIYYTYT
+648 HVYYTY
-656 VHNVIDGEEKD
+656 EFR
-667 DNDLYGGKKDVF
+667 DVVDESEVPRGDPF
-679 GTEKIYNKNNT
+679 YQESIYNRANT
-690 ISKDWIVADELADE
+690 GSGSKVQKITVNKLSDE

-717 YRSNS
+717 YQSADGGRHPESDTQ
-722 LGQETPGSDEL
+722 LGF
-733 LGISTMNLHVRMTK
+733 STMNLHVRMTK
-747 ANIVLYWL
+747 ANIVLDWL
-755 DSYFWDEDFIDNDLD
+755 DSYFWDEYFIDNDLD
-770 EIYLT
+770 KIYLT
-775 AEDLIEEY
+775 AEDLIAEY
-783 LGEYTGTMGCDE
+783 LGEYISTTGYDKLE
-795 SGNNWLDG
+795 YHSLYG

-808 KLTEGTTYS
+808 ALAEGTTYS
-817 TEPGAANTFT
+817 TEPGVANTFT
-827 WTADPTQAPDFAG
+827 WTADPTQASDFEG
-840 WEIPEK
+840 WEIPEG

-862 FVANGETIDTKLV
+862 FVANGETIHTELV
-875 KKGGTLAAA
+875 KKGGTLATA

-1279 ISVGAMDTYTF
+1279 ISVGAVDTYTF

-1394 DDRYEPDRAITRAE
+1394 DGRYEPDRAITRAE

-1495 ADVSTFYWAYYD
+1495 ADVSRFYWAYYD

>member
-1 MIRKVLTI
+1 M
-9 ALAMCAMLALLS
+9 
-21 TMAVAK
+21 
-27 ADGDEGSSAT
+27 
-37 YFGLTITCR
+37 
-46 DEEIAGKVS
+46 
-55 SNDKSREIQIIAGGT
+55 
-70 YTISGTRSQN
+70 
-80 NDDWNGYSSAP
+80 
-91 TREVIGVTTEE
+91 
-102 KVTLILDNVTI
+102 
-113 EAPNFDMQGY
+113 
-123 QVGGI
+123 
-128 VCGENSNV
+128 
-136 HIVLQGTN
+136 
-144 TIDMDKRDEK
+144 
-154 TYSTGSAGIGLKND
+154 
-168 ANLVISGSGSLVAK
+168 
-182 GGQNHPGIGMLTG
+182 
-195 NSNGNITINGGTIEA
+195 
-210 TGGNQGAG
+210 
-218 IGCYGG
+218 
-224 SSGTVGDILI
+224 
-234 EESAGEKIHLTA
+234 
-246 IGGTNSGAGIGSG
+246 
-259 FKTGYG
+259 
-265 SITIQSGEI
+265 
-274 TATANPAA
+274 
-282 GQWSS
+282 
-287 GAGIGGSSFD
+287 
-297 GTAPTLGEIKITG
+297 
-310 GTVTAT
+310 
-316 GTAYGAGIGGGSKQ
+316 
-330 FPSITITGGDIHA
+330 
-343 YGKYYGAG
+343 
-351 IGGGDRSEVTDDSGI
+351 
-366 TITGGTIYAAS
+366 
-377 GSGNGIGAGGSGG
+377 
-390 EAGTVSISG
+390 
-399 TAGVTAFSESA
+399 
-410 LAIHETATVTGRSI
+410 TGRSI
-424 LNVQFTSRL
+424 LNVQFTSAM
-433 PGSINLLEDGATAGS
+433 PDSINLLEGGATAGS
-448 LSDIPRR
+448 LSDIPRG
-455 ATAFAYTFPSAA
+455 ATAFAYTFTSEA
-467 RELQIQDGTVGKE
+467 RELRIQDGTKDRE

-489 TDSKDTYSLPA
+489 TDTYSLPA
-500 EGMLTQKGLTWEKK
+500 EGMLTKTGLTWEEK

-520 ITATAGANG
+520 ITASAGANG
-529 SISPS
+529 SITPS

-541 GGSKTFTITPNEGYK
+541 GGSKTFTITANEGYK

-562 DGKSVGAVSS
+562 DGVSVGAVGS
-572 YTFSNVQENRTIEA
+572 YTFSDVQANRTIEA
-586 TFAYDMPTVGFEVRM
+586 TFAYDMPTVGFKVQMNYHIVPPGADE
-601 TPHMGSQF
+601 
-609 EVAYTENGEILDID
+609 EDDYYTTSGDTLNID
-623 LGTYVYAYIKPYIE
+623 LGTYVSAYLKPYIE
-637 GVTPPSRVPWE
+637 GVNPSESPSGKHV
-648 EHIYYTYT
+648 YYTYEFCD
-656 VHNVIDGEEKD
+656 VVDGSQASRGDPFYQES
-667 DNDLYGGKKDVF
+667 
-679 GTEKIYNKNNT
+679 IYNRANT
-690 ISKDWIVADELADE
+690 GSGSKVQKITVNKLSDE

-717 YRSNS
+717 YQSADGGRHPESDTQ
-722 LGQETPGSDEL
+722 LGF
-733 LGISTMNLHVRMTK
+733 STMNLHVRMTK
-747 ANIVLYWL
+747 ANIVLDWL
-755 DSYFWDEDFIDNDLD
+755 DSYFWDEYFIDNDLD
-770 EIYLT
+770 KIYLT
-775 AEDLIEEY
+775 AEDLIAEY
-783 LGEYTGTMGCDE
+783 LRAYTSTMGCDE
-795 SGNNWLDG
+795 SENNWLDD

-808 KLTEGTTYS
+808 KLAEGTTYS

-827 WTADPTQAPDFAG
+827 WTADPTRAPDFAG
-840 WEIPEK
+840 WEIPEG

-862 FVANGETIDTKLV
+862 FVANGETIHTELV
-875 KKGGTLAAA
+875 KKGGTLATA

-1114 GCHIV
+1114 G
-1119 DVLVDGVSIGA
+1119 
-1130 VTSYTFDNVRADHT
+1130 
-1144 IYAVFDQKDYVIHAT
+1144 
-1159 AGTGG
+1159 
-1164 SITPN
+1164 
-1169 GTVPVQ
+1169 
-1175 AGGSQSFYIT
+1175 
-1185 PDYGYYIVD
+1185 YYIVD
-1194 VLVDGVSVGAVNSY
+1194 VLADGVSVGAVNSY

-1279 ISVGAMDTYTF
+1279 ISVGAVDTYTF

-1394 DDRYEPDRAITRAE
+1394 DGRYEPDRAITRAE

>member
-1 MIRKVLTI
+1 
-9 ALAMCAMLALLS
+9 MCAMLALLS
-21 TMAVAK
+21 TMAIAK
-27 ADGDEGSSAT
+27 GDGDEGLSDT
-37 YFGLTITCR
+37 YFGLTITCQ
-46 DEEIAGKVS
+46 EGEIAEKVS
-55 SNDKSREIQIIAGGT
+55 SDNNSKEIQITAGGT

-80 NDDWNGYSSAP
+80 KDDWNGYTPAP

-102 KVTLILDNVTI
+102 KVTLILENVTI

-144 TIDMDKRDEK
+144 TIDMDKRDEN
-154 TYSTGSAGIGLKND
+154 TYSTGSAGIGLKNN

-210 TGGNQGAG
+210 TGGFQGAG

-246 IGGTNSGAGIGSG
+246 TGGTNSGAGIGSG
-259 FKTGYG
+259 LSSSYQ
-265 SITIQSGEI
+265 SITIKSGII
-274 TATANPAA
+274 TATSDSTSY
-282 GQWSS
+282 GS
-287 GAGIGGSSFD
+287 GAGIGGSGFSTTPP
-297 GTAPTLGEIKITG
+297 GPPAIGPITISG

-316 GTAYGAGIGGGSKQ
+316 GTAYGAGIGGGSQQ
-330 FPSITITGGDIHA
+330 FPAITITGGDIHA

-351 IGGGDRSEVTDDSGI
+351 IGGGNSSKVTAGSGI

-377 GSGNGIGAGGSGG
+377 GSGNGIGAGSGG

-399 TAGVTAFSESA
+399 TAAVTAFSGSA

-424 LNVQFTSRL
+424 LNVQFTSAM
-433 PGSINLLEDGATAGS
+433 PDSINLLEGVTTAGS
-448 LSDIPRR
+448 LSDIPNG
-455 ATAFAYTFPSAA
+455 AKAFAYTFPSAA
-467 RELQIQDGTVGKE
+467 RELRIQDGTEGRE
-480 QYFAVYTDG
+480 QYFAVYKDG
-489 TDSKDTYSLPA
+489 ADSKDIYSLPA
-500 EGMLTQKGLTWEKK
+500 EGMLTQKGLTWEEK

-541 GGSKTFTITPNEGYK
+541 GGSQTFTITPNEGYK

-562 DGKSVGAVSS
+562 DGESVGAVSS
-572 YTFSNVQENRTIEA
+572 YTFSGVQAKHTIEA
-586 TFAYDMPTVGFEVRM
+586 TFAYDMPTVGFKVRM
-601 TPHMGSQF
+601 NPHMGSQF
-609 EVAYTENGEILDID
+609 EVVCTKNGEILDID
-623 LGTYVYAYIKPYIE
+623 LGTYVSAYLRPYIE
-637 GVTPPSRVPWE
+637 GVNPNDSSWGKHV
-648 EHIYYTYT
+648 YYTYEFRD
-656 VHNVIDGEEKD
+656 VVDGSEVPRGDPFYQES
-667 DNDLYGGKKDVF
+667 
-679 GTEKIYNKNNT
+679 IYNRANT
-690 ISKDWIVADELADE
+690 GSGSKVQKITVNKLSDE

-717 YRSNS
+717 YQSADGGRHPESDTQ
-722 LGQETPGSDEL
+722 LGF
-733 LGISTMNLHVRMTK
+733 STMNLHVRMTK
-747 ANIVLYWL
+747 ANIVLDWL
-755 DSYFWDEDFIDNDLD
+755 DSYFWDEYFIDNDLD
-770 EIYLT
+770 KIYLT
-775 AEDLIEEY
+775 AEDLIAEY
-783 LGEYTGTMGCDE
+783 LRAYTSTMGCDE
-795 SGNNWLDG
+795 SENNWLDD

-808 KLTEGTTYS
+808 ELTEGTTYS

-827 WTADPTQAPDFAG
+827 WTADPTRASNFEG

-875 KKGGTLAAA
+875 KKGGTLATA

-1114 GCHIV
+1114 G
-1119 DVLVDGVSIGA
+1119 
-1130 VTSYTFDNVRADHT
+1130 
-1144 IYAVFDQKDYVIHAT
+1144 
-1159 AGTGG
+1159 
-1164 SITPN
+1164 
-1169 GTVPVQ
+1169 
-1175 AGGSQSFYIT
+1175 
-1185 PDYGYYIVD
+1185 YYIVD

-1290 TNVRKNHTIQ
+1290 ANVRKNHTIQ

-1394 DDRYEPDRAITRAE
+1394 DGRYEPDRAITRAE

-1495 ADVSTFYWAYYD
+1495 ADVSRFYWAYYD

>member
-21 TMAVAK
+21 TMAIAK
-27 ADGDEGSSAT
+27 GDGDEGLSDT
-37 YFGLTITCR
+37 YFGLTITCQ
-46 DEEIAGKVS
+46 EGEIAEKVS
-55 SNDKSREIQIIAGGT
+55 SDNNSKEIQITAGGT

-80 NDDWNGYSSAP
+80 KDDWNGYTPAP

-102 KVTLILDNVTI
+102 KVTLILENVTI

-144 TIDMDKRDEK
+144 TIDMDKRDEN
-154 TYSTGSAGIGLKND
+154 TYSTGSAGIGLKNN

-210 TGGNQGAG
+210 TGGFQGAG

-246 IGGTNSGAGIGSG
+246 TGGTNSGAGIGSG
-259 FKTGYG
+259 LSSSYQ
-265 SITIQSGEI
+265 SITIKSGII
-274 TATANPAA
+274 TATSDSTSY
-282 GQWSS
+282 GS
-287 GAGIGGSSFD
+287 GAGIGGSGFSTTPP
-297 GTAPTLGEIKITG
+297 GPPAIGPITISG

-316 GTAYGAGIGGGSKQ
+316 GTAYGAGIGGGSQQ
-330 FPSITITGGDIHA
+330 FPAITITGGDIHA

-351 IGGGDRSEVTDDSGI
+351 IGGGNSSKVTAGSGI

-377 GSGNGIGAGGSGG
+377 GSGNGIGAGSGG

-399 TAGVTAFSESA
+399 TAAVTAFSGSA

-424 LNVQFTSRL
+424 LNVQFTSAM
-433 PGSINLLEDGATAGS
+433 PDSINLLEGVTTAGS
-448 LSDIPRR
+448 LSDIPNG
-455 ATAFAYTFPSAA
+455 AKAFAYTFPSAA
-467 RELQIQDGTVGKE
+467 RELRIQDGTEGRE
-480 QYFAVYTDG
+480 QYFAVYKDG
-489 TDSKDTYSLPA
+489 ADSKDIYSLPA
-500 EGMLTQKGLTWEKK
+500 EGMLTQKGLTWEEK

-541 GGSKTFTITPNEGYK
+541 GGSQTFTITPNEGYK

-562 DGKSVGAVSS
+562 DGESVGAVSS
-572 YTFSNVQENRTIEA
+572 YTFSGVQAKHTIEA
-586 TFAYDMPTVGFEVRM
+586 TFAYDMPTVGFKVRM
-601 TPHMGSQF
+601 NPHMGSQF
-609 EVAYTENGEILDID
+609 EVVCTKNGEILDID
-623 LGTYVYAYIKPYIE
+623 LGTYVSAYLRPYIE
-637 GVTPPSRVPWE
+637 GVNPNDSSWGKHV
-648 EHIYYTYT
+648 YYTYEFRD
-656 VHNVIDGEEKD
+656 VVDGSEVPRGDPFYQES
-667 DNDLYGGKKDVF
+667 
-679 GTEKIYNKNNT
+679 IYNRANT
-690 ISKDWIVADELADE
+690 GSGSKVQKITVNKLSDE

-717 YRSNS
+717 YQSADGGRHPESDTQ
-722 LGQETPGSDEL
+722 LGF
-733 LGISTMNLHVRMTK
+733 STMNLHVRMTK
-747 ANIVLYWL
+747 ANIVLDWL
-755 DSYFWDEDFIDNDLD
+755 DSYFWDEYFIDNDLD
-770 EIYLT
+770 KIYLT
-775 AEDLIEEY
+775 AEDLIAEY
-783 LGEYTGTMGCDE
+783 LRAYTSTMGCDE
-795 SGNNWLDG
+795 SENNWLDD

-808 KLTEGTTYS
+808 ELTEGTTYS

-827 WTADPTQAPDFAG
+827 WTADPTRASNFEG

-875 KKGGTLAAA
+875 KKGGTLATA

-1114 GCHIV
+1114 G
-1119 DVLVDGVSIGA
+1119 
-1130 VTSYTFDNVRADHT
+1130 
-1144 IYAVFDQKDYVIHAT
+1144 
-1159 AGTGG
+1159 
-1164 SITPN
+1164 
-1169 GTVPVQ
+1169 
-1175 AGGSQSFYIT
+1175 
-1185 PDYGYYIVD
+1185 YYIVD

-1290 TNVRKNHTIQ
+1290 ANVRKNHTIQ

-1394 DDRYEPDRAITRAE
+1394 DGRYEPDRAITRAE

-1495 ADVSTFYWAYYD
+1495 ADVSRFYWAYYD